1 MPKSIDM
8 FNHYLPPEYYD
19 RIIAL
24 GGNAH
29 MMNRA
34 RKMPAMSDID
44 YRLEKMKEFDGYCQ
58 IPCIVSPNVE
68 QLVGSE
74 YSAELARFANQCFSD
89 LCEKYPTYF
98 PSFVATLPL
107 DDLKRPLTKL
117 NMQ

>member
-34 RKMPAMSDID
+34 RKMPNILSKLM
-44 YRLEKMKEFDGYCQ
+44 MKRYII
-58 IPCIVSPNVE
+58 IPIAV
-68 QLVGSE
+68 L
-74 YSAELARFANQCFSD
+74 
-89 LCEKYPTYF
+89 
-98 PSFVATLPL
+98 
-107 DDLKRPLTKL
+107 
-117 NMQ
+117 